1 MDLNSNKPMKKI
13 NPRENTMSRK
23 EQEILRDIKRRWAI
37 QCSNGEL
44 FCFLCGKQIK
54 PGDKYNADHWIP
66 RALGGKT
73 NEENLKPAC
82 VSCNSKKGC
91 ISPEEFELHR
101 EEILNGT
108 YKRKPE
114 KETRKPINIT
124 PKKKKK
130 ERDYG
135 LGNTIYYINKTST
148 KTDSKVEV
156 KKGVIIGYT
165 EDGCVL
171 VKEFYKNAYNQI
183 ESRLVAVVP
192 LSKKKALDLKYKCD
206 DQMNKILRLQTQRLR

>member
-1 MDLNSNKPMKKI
+1 MKKI
-13 NPRENTMSRK
+13 NLRENTMSRK
-23 EQEILRDIKRRWAI
+23 EREILKDIKRRWAI

-54 PGDKYNADHWIP
+54 LGDKYNADHWIP

-130 ERDYG
+130 ERDCS

-156 KKGVIIGYT
+156 KKGVIIGYA

-171 VKEFYKNAYNQI
+171 VKEFYKNTYNQI
-183 ESRLVAVVP
+183 ESRLVAVIP